1 MINIGKYIETAINWL
16 TENFAPLFDA
26 INVGIGGFI
35 DGFQNILMW
44 IPFYVTIAL
53 LAILAWY
60 KSGKGVSIFT
70 ILGLLLIWGMGFW
83 NETMQTLALVLSS
96 TIIALIMGLPLG
108 IWSANSKRCDKILH
122 PILDLMQTMPAFVY
136 LIPAVL
142 FFGLGT
148 VPGAFATI
156 IFAMPPVVRLTSLG
170 IKQVP
175 KNVVEAS
182 RSFGATPMQLL
193 FKVQLPLAL
202 PTIMTGI
209 NQTTRPDSMQRLS
222 NFLLIFLCFS
232 VPKALFVIVILF
244 MKLLYII
251 SGKKLYGGYVAG
263 GLALASLIYVIYG
276 ATEGKQHFQIR
287 EVTISSDELPSGF
300 DGYRIVQISDI
311 HSGSWTGNGAALQ
324 KAVNLINAQ
333 HADLVL
339 FTGDLVNNVATELDE
354 FIPILEQIKGKDG
367 VYSVLGNHD
376 YSPYIKWETEE
387 AQEANLNSLNSKQA
401 AMGWKILNNDHV
413 ILHHHGDSIALAG
426 VENSGN
432 PPFPNYGDLQKAL
445 KGTEGMYKILMSHD
459 PTHWHREV
467 LPESDVQL
475 MLSGHTHEMQFSLF
489 GFSPA
494 KFVYPEHNGLYQEGK
509 QSLFVNI
516 GLGYLMFPMR
526 LGAWP
531 EITVITLHK
540 I

>member
-1 MINIGKYIETAINWL
+1 MMLIK
-16 TENFAPLFDA
+16 LFL
-26 INVGIGGFI
+26 F
-35 DGFQNILMW
+35 FL
-44 IPFYVTIAL
+44 
-53 LAILAWY
+53 
-60 KSGKGVSIFT
+60 
-70 ILGLLLIWGMGFW
+70 LLLILPDMYIYKAYIRRVSQKWTHWAYWLPSLFLLLGM
-83 NETMQTLALVLSS
+83 TLVFS
-96 TIIALIMGLPLG
+96 IHEP
-108 IWSANSKRCDKILH
+108 
-122 PILDLMQTMPAFVY
+122 
-136 LIPAVL
+136 
-142 FFGLGT
+142 
-148 VPGAFATI
+148 
-156 IFAMPPVVRLTSLG
+156 
-170 IKQVP
+170 
-175 KNVVEAS
+175 
-182 RSFGATPMQLL
+182 
-193 FKVQLPLAL
+193 
-202 PTIMTGI
+202 
-209 NQTTRPDSMQRLS
+209 RPDSMQRLS

-387 AQEANLNSLNSKQA
+387 AQEANLNSLKSKQA

-445 KGTEGMYKILMSHD
+445 KGTEGENSPLFLAPFFNVTGSSVCLGNAALTPPEDMTFSKLLEYWEKRFWLSEFSHLGGSRNPTGSNLVSVTEKARANPFDENELKPMSK
-459 PTHWHREV
+459 
-467 LPESDVQL
+467 QL
-475 MLSGHTHEMQFSLF
+475 KDLL
-489 GFSPA
+489 A
-494 KFVYPEHNGLYQEGK
+494 
-509 QSLFVNI
+509 
-516 GLGYLMFPMR
+516 
-526 LGAWP
+526 
-531 EITVITLHK
+531 
-540 I
+540 